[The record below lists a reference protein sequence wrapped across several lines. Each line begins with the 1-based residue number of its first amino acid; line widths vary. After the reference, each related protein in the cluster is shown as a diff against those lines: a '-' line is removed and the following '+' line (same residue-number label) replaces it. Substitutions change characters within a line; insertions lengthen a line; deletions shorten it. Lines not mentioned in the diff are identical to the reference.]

1 MSKYKIGDCVKVE
14 DVDKPMFIRALINT
28 PYHDYEVGASLDDNE
43 MDIWYCAE
51 SAILGITDEEYT
63 EKTTFPLHSKNIDD
77 LLQLSDEQLGKNLRA
92 MLEKIKDEKE
102 QAPID
107 TATYQLLIPYSNGD
121 DYVLAMIAT
130 NKSHYDEFGH

>member
-1 MSKYKIGDCVKVE
+1 MSKYKVGDRVKVAYI
-14 DVDKPMFIRALINT
+14 DKPMFVRALINEKWN
-28 PYHDYEVGASLDDNE
+28 DYEVGASLDDDE
-43 MDIWYCAE
+43 FDIWKCPE
-51 SAILGITDEEYT
+51 SAILGITNEEYT